1 MGRPVAGEARSYHRR
16 VKPLSYRNEIAYAYP
31 FDLFPDGEP
40 PAKNG
45 EPGELVLGCEPSSQ
59 SHGSSLT
66 EPANNNPIRGDTA
79 VDFLCNEL
87 IHLIPG
93 PEDPVFVFWT
103 VELESEYIEPNN
115 ASSAQ
120 RM

>member
-16 VKPLSYRNEIAYAYP
+16 VKPLSHRNEIAYAYP

-40 PAKNG
+40 AAKNG
-45 EPGELVLGCEPSSQ
+45 EPGELVLGCEPGSQ

-93 PEDPVFVFWT
+93 LEDPVFVFWAIECET
-103 VELESEYIEPNN
+103 EDIEPKN

-120 RM
+120 WM